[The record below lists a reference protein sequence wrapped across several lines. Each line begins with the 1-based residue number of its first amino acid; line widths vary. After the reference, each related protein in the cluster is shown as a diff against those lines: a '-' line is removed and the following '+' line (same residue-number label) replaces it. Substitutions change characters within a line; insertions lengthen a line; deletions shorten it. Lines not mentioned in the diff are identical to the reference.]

1 MKIVTTTAL
10 ALSMSVLSLTVQADN
25 YSKRHH
31 RFVEYANVV
40 NVSPIYKEIS
50 YQRPKRECWIEE
62 TQHIIRHEG
71 QSRYL
76 SDNSS
81 RNHRTPNT
89 GDVLVGGVIG
99 GVIGNQLGRKGSSG
113 ARAGATIAGAIIGSA
128 LAGESSSKSRR
139 HRRNPQPGINHV
151 QSRPSIDVRPIKRCE
166 NTTETHYEQRL
177 QGYNVT
183 YRYRGET
190 YKTRMNR
197 DPGSR
202 IKLQVSVKPLG

>member
-10 ALSMSVLSLTVQADN
+10 AISVSILSLTAQADN
-25 YSKRHH
+25 YSKRHQ
-31 RFVEYANVV
+31 RFVEYAKVV
-40 NVSPIYKEIS
+40 NVSPIYKEVS

-71 QSRYL
+71 QGRYL

-81 RNHRTPNT
+81 RNNRTPNT
-89 GDVLVGGVIG
+89 GDVIVGGVIG

-128 LAGESSSKSRR
+128 IAGESSGNSRR
-139 HRRNPQPGINHV
+139 HRRNPRTSINHV
-151 QSRPSIDVRPIKRCE
+151 QSRPRYDVRPVKRCE

-177 QGYNVT
+177 QGYDVT

-190 YKTRMNR
+190 YKTRMDR

-202 IKLQVSVKPLG
+202 IKLQVSIKPLG

>member
-1 MKIVTTTAL
+1 MKIVISAAL
-10 ALSMSVLSLTVQADN
+10 ALSVSALSLSAQADS
-25 YSKRHH
+25 YSKRQH
-31 RFVEYANVV
+31 RFTEYANVV
-40 NVSPIYKEIS
+40 NVSPIYKEVS
-50 YQRPKRECWIEE
+50 YQRPKRECWVEE

-71 QSRYL
+71 QGRYL
-76 SDNSS
+76 SNNNS
-81 RNHRTPNT
+81 RNNRTPNT

-128 LAGESSSKSRR
+128 LAGESSSNNRR
-139 HRRNPQPGINHV
+139 HRRNEQPRISRLE
-151 QSRPSIDVRPIKRCE
+151 SRPSYDVRPVKRCE

-177 QGYNVT
+177 QGYDVT

-190 YKTRMNR
+190 YKTRTNR
-197 DPGSR
+197 HPGNR